1 MRGRGA
7 AAGLALALE
16 LLAVAVVAAGCAG
29 AEKRSETP
37 FLPLSPEPVALVRVA
52 GGFEAPVQAVVAP
65 GRPGRLHVVEQTGR
79 IRVLDTE
86 TGAVEPSPLLDLTD
100 LVTAGGEQGLLA
112 LAFHPGFPSDPR
124 LYAHYSD
131 LEGDTRVVEYR
142 AAGAAVEPVREL
154 LHFEQPYENHNGG
167 QLAFGPDGLLYLGL
181 GDGGAAF
188 DPEGRSQ
195 DLSTLLG
202 KLLRLDVDRPEAEWE
217 IAAYGLRNPWR
228 FSFDRETGDLWI
240 GDVGQDLWEEVNV
253 VPRGTDELL
262 NFGWDV
268 YEGDDRVE
276 DKELSGDG
284 RLVGP
289 VAVYGHDV
297 GCSITGGFVY
307 RGSGVP
313 ALAGRYLY
321 GDYCSGTIWSLR
333 LEAGEADVRRE
344 PIEVPQ
350 LTSFAEDEDGELY
363 AVSQEGTV
371 YRLASAAPE

>member
-1 MRGRGA
+1 VTRA
-7 AAGLALALE
+7 LLLALAL
-16 LLAVAVVAAGCAG
+16 AAAAGCAG
-29 AEKRSETP
+29 GDDPSETP
-37 FLPLSPEPVALVRVA
+37 SLPLSPGPLALVEVA
-52 GGFEAPVQAVVAP
+52 GGFEAPLQAVSAP
-65 GRPGRLHVVEQTGR
+65 GEPGRLYVVEQAGR
-79 IRVLDTE
+79 IRVLDAE
-86 TGAVEPSPLLDLTD
+86 TGAVEADPFLDLTS

-124 LYAHYSD
+124 LYVHYSD

-142 AAGAAVEPVREL
+142 AAEDGARPVREL
-154 LHFEQPYENHNGG
+154 LHVEQPYENHNGG

-253 VPRGTDELL
+253 VPRGTEELL

-268 YEGDDRVE
+268 FEGDEQVE

-284 RLVGP
+284 RVVEP

-307 RGSGVP
+307 RGADLP

-321 GDYCSGTIWSLR
+321 GDYCSGTVWSLR
-333 LEAGEADVRRE
+333 LEAGDADVRRE
-344 PIEVPQ
+344 PVEVPQ
-350 LTSFAEDEDGELY
+350 LTSFAEDEAGELF
-363 AVSQEGTV
+363 AVSQAGTV
-371 YRLASAAPE
+371 YRLAAAPE